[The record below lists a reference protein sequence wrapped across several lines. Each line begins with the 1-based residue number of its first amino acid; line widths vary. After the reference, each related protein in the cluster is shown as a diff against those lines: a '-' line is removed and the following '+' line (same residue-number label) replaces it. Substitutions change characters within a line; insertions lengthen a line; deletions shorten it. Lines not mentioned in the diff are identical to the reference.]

1 MQDRLGK
8 LVGGVAIIRIG
19 AESEI
24 EMKEKK
30 DRVDDALAATRAAV
44 DEGIV
49 AGGGVSLRSAIE
61 NIEVECENDDQET
74 GAKIIKEACK
84 APFKMIMDNAG
95 LNPEVIWNKIKDSDI
110 GNHAGFDA
118 RNENVVNMFDAGII
132 DPVKVT
138 RVALEKAASVAGTM
152 LITECVLTDIPSEK
166 DEKPQTGIGMM

>member
-1 MQDRLGK
+1 MR
-8 LVGGVAIIRIG
+8 
-19 AESEI
+19 
-24 EMKEKK
+24 
-30 DRVDDALAATRAAV
+30 V

-61 NIEVECENDDQET
+61 NLEVECENDDQET

-95 LNPEVIWNKIKDSDI
+95 LNPEVIWNKIKDSPI

-118 RNENVVNMFDAGII
+118 RNEVVVDMYEAGII